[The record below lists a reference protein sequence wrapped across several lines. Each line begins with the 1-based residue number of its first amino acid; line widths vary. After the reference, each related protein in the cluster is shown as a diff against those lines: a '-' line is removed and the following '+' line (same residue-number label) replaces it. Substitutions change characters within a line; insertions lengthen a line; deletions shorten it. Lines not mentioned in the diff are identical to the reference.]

1 MPLPNHRTGPQTF
14 AAVALAAAAVALA
27 ALLAAS
33 ALLER
38 AATAQTTFSCTGV
51 QIRPGDDLDAIVN
64 RDPGDRATTFC
75 VHAASSGT
83 TYTVNNMVRLNAGDK
98 LLGQPGQVVTRGPA
112 SYGVPP
118 VRIRNGASLSRLVV
132 LSGSNVQLRWLDIAG
147 GVGKFTQSGEN
158 IHGSGSGIAAGQS
171 NGTARM
177 EYLAI
182 HDNDATAVESM
193 NGKLLH
199 SNLYNNGTSTAF
211 QDETA
216 AAVKGIDEFEAAHN
230 YVHDNPAEGIW
241 CDHGCADAGPSMP
254 NGFWVHDNLIVN
266 NGRWGVRIEWAPR
279 VPEGVH
285 AAQPTTLVEDNEIHA
300 NGYKGA
306 FGGISMWNAQNG
318 TFRNNSFGPKTIAGV
333 SYRANDQSPYGAIL
347 FFESGRKD
355 RTDLWNGEATG
366 NLLGGER
373 MVGCEKP
380 DNVAYC
386 SNNR

>member
-1 MPLPNHRTGPQTF
+1 LQ
-14 AAVALAAAAVALA
+14 
-27 ALLAAS
+27 
-33 ALLER
+33 
-38 AATAQTTFSCTGV
+38 
-51 QIRPGDDLDAIVN
+51 PGDDLDAIVN
-64 RDPGDRATTFC
+64 NDPADRATTFC
-75 VHAASSGT
+75 VHASTSGT
-83 TYTVNNMVRLNAGDK
+83 TYKINRTVRLKAGDK
-98 LLGQPGQVVTRGPA
+98 LIGQPGQVVTRGPA

-118 VRIRNGASLSRLVV
+118 VKIRNGSSVDKLVELV
-132 LSGSNVQLRWLDIAG
+132 GPNVQLRWLDIAG
-147 GVGKFTQSGEN
+147 AEAKYHRTGREIQ
-158 IHGSGSGIAAGQS
+158 GSGSGIRAGQA
-171 NGTARM
+171 NATARM

-182 HDNDATAVESM
+182 HHNDGQGIGSM
-193 NGKLLH
+193 RGKLLH
-199 SNLYNNGTSTAF
+199 SNLYENGTSRKF
-211 QDETA
+211 WGSTA
-216 AAVKGIDEFEAAHN
+216 AAVKGVDEFEAAHN

-380 DNVAYC
+380 DNIAYC